1 MSILSLRRTI
11 TGLKKNLENLDEKK
25 ILLSTKNNDSF
36 IFSKR
41 KTNYTNNNINS
52 QIQKLKEDALSF
64 PNKTNIDLAFKIII
78 KINDIEKAYS
88 IKEIKKVKKLL
99 DEIENLTFRIKNE
112 PKTELPIPRSL
123 TIPAAIRDEVL
134 ADLGEMRQCF
144 KNKLY
149 RSSIILCGRILEV
162 TLHRKY
168 YEITKRDILET
179 QPGIGLGKLV
189 AKLYEKKAL
198 FDPGI
203 NEQIHLINKVRI
215 QSVHKKQQLF
225 ISSKEQTYATILY
238 TLDIVNRLF
247 K

>member
-1 MSILSLRRTI
+1 MSILSLKRTI
-11 TGLKKNLENLDEKK
+11 KTLKDNLKNINNK
-25 ILLSTKNNDSF
+25 IILSPKPNNSL

-41 KTNYTNNNINS
+41 KVEYNTKNID
-52 QIQKLKEDALSF
+52 ILIKKLKEDALSF
-64 PNKTNIDLAFKIII
+64 PSKTNIDLAFKIII
-78 KINDIEKAYS
+78 KINDVEIAYS
-88 IKEIKKVKKLL
+88 EKEIKKVNKLL
-99 DEIENLTFRIKNE
+99 DEIEILTLKIIEE
-112 PKTELPIPRSL
+112 PSTELPIPRSL
-123 TIPAAIRDEVL
+123 TLPAAIKDEVL
-134 ADLGEMRQCF
+134 ADLNELRQCF

-149 RSSIILCGRILEV
+149 RSSIILCGRMLEV

-168 YEITKRDILET
+168 FEITKRDILET

-215 QSVHKKQQLF
+215 HSVHKKQELH

-238 TLDIVNRLF
+238 TIDIVNRLF